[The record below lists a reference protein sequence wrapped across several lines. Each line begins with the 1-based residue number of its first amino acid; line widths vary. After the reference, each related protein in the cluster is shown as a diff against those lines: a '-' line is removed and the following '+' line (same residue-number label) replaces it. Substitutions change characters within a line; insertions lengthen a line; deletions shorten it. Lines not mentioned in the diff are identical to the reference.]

1 MDGSGNER
9 RNIMYH
15 YEYVSKKIA
24 KPYREEFLDIIHEI
38 QDLLRDRFT
47 FKYKFVGSSSRNMI
61 TCDFTTNKGFDFDVN
76 LCVNDDEE
84 NYSAEEIKKEIM
96 QAIDKVAPQRGF
108 QYCDDSTRVITL
120 KKRKSTVNGIE
131 YSCDFCIVFE
141 YEDKKGNRRQQ
152 YIRHQKQQQNYVW
165 VDQPKTYQL
174 EDKVKWIKENNLW
187 NDVLELYCYKKNTNQ
202 NQDKKSRALYA
213 ETIHEI
219 CQKNGYAIKK

>member
-76 LCVNDDEE
+76 LCVNDE
-84 NYSAEEIKKEIM
+84 
-96 QAIDKVAPQRGF
+96 
-108 QYCDDSTRVITL
+108 
-120 KKRKSTVNGIE
+120 RKSTVNGIE

>member
-1 MDGSGNER
+1 
-9 RNIMYH
+9 MYH

-96 QAIDKVAPQRGF
+96 KAIYKVAP
-108 QYCDDSTRVITL
+108 
-120 KKRKSTVNGIE
+120 
-131 YSCDFCIVFE
+131 
-141 YEDKKGNRRQQ
+141 
-152 YIRHQKQQQNYVW
+152 
-165 VDQPKTYQL
+165 
-174 EDKVKWIKENNLW
+174 
-187 NDVLELYCYKKNTNQ
+187 
-202 NQDKKSRALYA
+202 
-213 ETIHEI
+213 
-219 CQKNGYAIKK
+219 